1 MGFSAE
7 ISIPILTVFLQGL
20 ISFFSPC
27 ILPLVPLYISYLS
40 GGTKSISPDGT
51 IEYPRRQVMVNTIFF
66 AIGISFA
73 FFALGFGMTSFGRF
87 FNNNRLMFAKISGI
101 IMVFFGLYQF
111 GVFGHS
117 DAFEK
122 EHRLALRLDQW
133 AMGPLPA
140 LLLGFTFSFAWTPCV
155 GPVLGSVLLMAG
167 STGSSGA
174 GFALIGVFTLGFVLP
189 FLAVGL
195 FTRSVLGYFKK
206 HQSVVR
212 YTVKIGAVLMIIMG
226 IMTFT
231 GKMNGFTSYLSRSDN
246 NVVVEENQP
255 SETAPEETAPE
266 ETAPEETVPEETEVI
281 PAPDFELSDQFGNTH
296 TLSEYKGKTVFLN
309 FWATWCPPCRG
320 EMPHI
325 QEIYEEYGLN
335 EEEVVILGVAAPNL
349 GREGSKEEV
358 IGFLEENNYT
368 FPVVM
373 DENHD
378 IFQQYGISAFPTTFM
393 IDENGAIYGYVVS
406 GLDKETMKS
415 IVKETRDSVQIQTGM
430 DAD

>member
-7 ISIPILTVFLQGL
+7 TSIPILTVFLQGL

-40 GGTKSISPDGT
+40 GGTKTVSPDGT

-73 FFALGFGMTSFGRF
+73 FFALGFGVTSFGQF

-111 GVFGHS
+111 GFFGHS
-117 DAFEK
+117 DAMEK
-122 EHRLALRLDQW
+122 EHRLSLRLDKW

-195 FTRSVLGYFKK
+195 FTRSVLGFFKQ

-212 YTVKIGAVLMIIMG
+212 YTVKIGAMLMILMG

-246 NVVVEENQP
+246 TVATEENQP
-255 SETAPEETAPE
+255 STEESGTE
-266 ETAPEETVPEETEVI
+266 EPGTEESETEEPVVI
-281 PAPDFELSDQFGNTH
+281 PAPDFELTDQFGNVH

-325 QEIYEEYGLN
+325 QEIYQEYGLN
-335 EEEVVILGVAAPNL
+335 KEDVIILGVAAPNL
-349 GREGSKEEV
+349 GREGSKDEV
-358 IGFLEENNYT
+358 IEFLEENNYT

-393 IDENGAIYGYVVS
+393 IDENGAIFGYVVS
-406 GLDKETMKS
+406 ALDKETMNS
-415 IVKETRDSVQIQTGM
+415 IVEQTRDSIQIQTETDM
-430 DAD
+430 E

>member
-7 ISIPILTVFLQGL
+7 TSIPILTVFLQGM

-40 GGTKSISPDGT
+40 GGTKSVSTDGT

-73 FFALGFGMTSFGRF
+73 FFALGFGVTSFGQF

-117 DAFEK
+117 DTFEK
-122 EHRLALRLDQW
+122 EHRLSLRLDQW
-133 AMGPLPA
+133 AMGPFPA

-189 FLAVGL
+189 FLVVGL
-195 FTRSVLGYFKK
+195 FTRSVLSFFKK
-206 HQSVVR
+206 YQSVVR

-231 GKMNGFTSYLSRSDN
+231 GKMNGFTNYLSRSDN
-246 NVVVEENQP
+246 TVAVEENQP
-255 SETAPEETAPE
+255 TEPAPEEPAPQE
-266 ETAPEETVPEETEVI
+266 PEVI
-281 PAPDFELSDQFGNTH
+281 PAPDFELTDQFGNSH

-325 QEIYEEYGLN
+325 QEIYQEYGLN
-335 EEEVVILGVAAPNL
+335 KEDVIILGVAAPNL
-349 GREGSKEEV
+349 GREGNKDEV
-358 IGFLEENNYT
+358 IEFLEENNYT

-406 GLDKETMKS
+406 ALDKETMKS
-415 IVKETRDSVQIQTGM
+415 IIEETRDSLQTQTEM
-430 DAD
+430 DVE

>member
-7 ISIPILTVFLQGL
+7 TSIPILTVFLQGL

-40 GGTKSISPDGT
+40 GGAKSVSPDGT
-51 IEYPRRQVMVNTIFF
+51 IEYPRKQVMINTMFF
-66 AIGISFA
+66 VLGISFA
-73 FFALGFGMTSFGRF
+73 FFVLGFGVTSLGQF
-87 FNNNRLMFAKISGI
+87 FSNNRLMFAKISGI

-111 GVFGHS
+111 GVFGRS
-117 DAFEK
+117 EALEK
-122 EHRLALRLDQW
+122 EHRLPLRLEKW
-133 AMGPLPA
+133 TMGPLPA

-167 STGSSGA
+167 TSASSTA
-174 GFALIGVFTLGFVLP
+174 GFALIGIFTLGFVLP

-195 FTRSVLGYFKK
+195 FTQSLLSFFKQ

-212 YTVKIGAVLMIIMG
+212 YSVKIGAVLMIVMG
-226 IMTFT
+226 VMTFT
-231 GKMNGFTSYLSRSDN
+231 GSMNGFTSYLSGNADATA
-246 NVVVEENQP
+246 VEENTSP
-255 SETAPEETAPE
+255 DTTSESAAEEPA
-266 ETAPEETVPEETEVI
+266 I
-281 PAPDFELSDQFGNTH
+281 ILAPDFKLTDQFGNVH

-335 EEEVVILGVAAPNL
+335 EEDVVILGVAAPNL
-349 GREGSKEEV
+349 GNEGSKEDV
-358 IGFLEENNYT
+358 ISFLEENNYS

-373 DENHD
+373 DENHE

-393 IDENGAIYGYVVS
+393 IDENGAIFGYVS
-406 GLDKETMKS
+406 SALEKDMMIS
-415 IVKETRDSVQIQTGM
+415 IIEQTKDSVVESNLGE
-430 DAD
+430 